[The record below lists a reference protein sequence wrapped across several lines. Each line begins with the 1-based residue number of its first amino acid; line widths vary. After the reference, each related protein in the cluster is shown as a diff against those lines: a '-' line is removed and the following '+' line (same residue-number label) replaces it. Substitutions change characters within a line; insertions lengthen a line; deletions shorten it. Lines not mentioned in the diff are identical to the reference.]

1 MATSRL
7 RRLLPFLAWPRADRE
22 SLLRDLVAGITVSLL
37 AVPQSM
43 AYAQLAGVPAYYGL
57 YAAFIPTI
65 VAALFG
71 SSHLLST
78 GPVAMTSL
86 LTAASVS
93 HIAPPGSTQFVT
105 YVTLL
110 ALLSGLIQIGLGL
123 AKVAAAFCHS
133 MPVSGSFFEEAI
145 LKLEREN
152 PALELILVVAGG
164 INQIDAS
171 GIEMLRELV
180 KRLRECGIT
189 LAVSGAKQQFMDV
202 AERTGLLAE
211 IGSENFFRSDGLAV
225 AALLARLQVQA
236 GV

>member
-1 MATSRL
+1 MQPLELISTRPTRL
-7 RRLLPFLAWPRADRE
+7 
-22 SLLRDLVAGITVSLL
+22 
-37 AVPQSM
+37 QS
-43 AYAQLAGVPAYYGL
+43 
-57 YAAFIPTI
+57 PTW
-65 VAALFG
+65 AR
-71 SSHLLST
+71 
-78 GPVAMTSL
+78 
-86 LTAASVS
+86 
-93 HIAPPGSTQFVT
+93 
-105 YVTLL
+105 
-110 ALLSGLIQIGLGL
+110 

-236 GV
+236 DG